1 MINSYYD
8 KFIFTNS
15 LSFRNNNFFLI
26 DIPFVMMPN
35 ELIVGLLSH
44 SDSAFNKKI
53 YYSVRE
59 AVVKELVKD
68 FRIDFKADGLKA
80 IEVIEQYF
88 SASGWG
94 SIENVQVDKEK
105 FRAIIHVSNNPF
117 ASRLFGKSKE
127 PVDHLFRGIF
137 AGLFSVAFEKKME
150 CVELHCVARGEQDCE
165 FVIKEQCD
173 FDVSKKEVQ
182 NQLEL
187 EA

>member
-1 MINSYYD
+1 MINNYYD
-8 KFIFTNS
+8 KFIYTNS
-15 LSFRNNNFFLI
+15 LNFRNNNFFLL

-44 SDSAFNKKI
+44 SDAAFNKKI
-53 YYSVRE
+53 YYTVRE
-59 AVVKELVKD
+59 AVIKDLVKD
-68 FRIDFKADGLKA
+68 FRIDFKATGLKA

-88 SASGWG
+88 SESGWG
-94 SIENVQVDKEK
+94 HIENVQVDREH

-117 ASRLFGKSKE
+117 ASKLFGKSKE
-127 PVDHLFRGIF
+127 PIDHLFRGIF

-165 FVIKEQCD
+165 FVVKEQHD

-187 EA
+187 EV